1 MAHAA
6 NSWAQKQQ
14 KKQEQKSE
22 GEEHGKLEHS
32 TQMCKFCWKTSL
44 TPCRR
49 HLLHFWVRHRCTVLE
64 SHTDPPSPVIIAENM
79 IGCAMYELVC

>member
-22 GEEHGKLEHS
+22 GEEHGKLYTHV
-32 TQMCKFCWKTSL
+32 QSL
-44 TPCRR
+44 
-49 HLLHFWVRHRCTVLE
+49 LE
-64 SHTDPPSPVIIAENM
+64 DIANS
-79 IGCAMYELVC
+79 V